1 MNFFIYLYLIFKTVS
16 GIPKWTTRG
25 RSTVWEYWH
34 FSKLNASGQD
44 TKTLWGTKKPHE
56 ITCVYNM
63 LMYNVCVCV
72 FNYTDPQMCRG
83 QQGIDRWGR
92 CLAGGRTSSRT
103 VNVRSRRRRRSLW
116 TADTNTETHSGQQII
131 FIQSVQNYMAN
142 IYHLSRDDK
151 EGERTKRNITLNNT
165 HM

>member
-1 MNFFIYLYLIFKTVS
+1 M
-16 GIPKWTTRG
+16 
-25 RSTVWEYWH
+25 
-34 FSKLNASGQD
+34 
-44 TKTLWGTKKPHE
+44 
-56 ITCVYNM
+56 
-63 LMYNVCVCV
+63 CVCV

-131 FIQSVQNYMAN
+131 FIQSVLELYGK
-142 IYHLSRDDK
+142 HLPPLTR
-151 EGERTKRNITLNNT
+151 
-165 HM
+165 